1 MTACTLAA
9 LMSAPPPAPPTRPH
23 DSQDPAVAPGARDHT
38 VAGESQSPGRSTAWP
53 VTLWLGLVV
62 AVASASAAAVQVL
75 APAIASDLAISGGFV
90 GLYTAGIW
98 LSMIFLSSSVGG
110 LLARH
115 GGWRL
120 SQACLVLCA
129 LGLTCTLTGS
139 PLGLACA
146 AVLIGLAHGL
156 EGPVSSQLLVQ
167 HVPATQRPLLFSVK
181 QSGVQLGAV
190 AASSVLPVIAVLA
203 GWRWAC
209 VAVIVVLLASA
220 LWMQRARKVHDAT
233 PGPTLPRIGALEA
246 LRRMIRARDLLR
258 LALAS
263 AAFAG
268 TQVCLSSWFSTW
280 AVNDRGLSLVD
291 AGRLLASA
299 QIGGLVGRILW
310 GWVATRTGR
319 ATALLR
325 MLGLVMTLC
334 GLALGLGGGVLP
346 MEVLYP
352 LVACFGLTVSGW
364 NGVFLAEVARRAGAQ
379 EVASATGAVMVVMTA
394 GLVLGPLVFGGLGAV
409 FSYGT
414 AYAVMAGLT
423 LAGALVLPRQIRAPR
438 P

>member
-1 MTACTLAA
+1 M
-9 LMSAPPPAPPTRPH
+9 PDTRPP
-23 DSQDPAVAPGARDHT
+23 SALPRA
-38 VAGESQSPGRSTAWP
+38 SAWP

-62 AVASASAAAVQVL
+62 AVASASAAVVQVL
-75 APAIASDLAISGGFV
+75 APAIAEDLDLPGGFV

-120 SQACLVLCA
+120 AQSSLLLCA
-129 LGLTCTLTGS
+129 A
-139 PLGLACA
+139 GLACA
-146 AVLIGLAHGL
+146 TSGTAIGLAAAAILIGLAHGL

-167 HVPATQRPLLFSVK
+167 HVPAGQRPLLFSVK

-190 AASSVLPVIAVLA
+190 AASSCLPLIAVIA
-203 GWRWAC
+203 GWQWAC
-209 VAVIVVLLASA
+209 AAVIGVLLMSVVLLQSA
-220 LWMQRARKVHDAT
+220 RRVHESAAA
-233 PGPTLPRIGALEA
+233 PVLPRIGAFEA
-246 LRRMIRARDLLR
+246 LRRMMRSPELLR

-280 AVNDRGLSLVD
+280 AVRDRGLSLVD
-291 AGRLLASA
+291 AGRLLAVA
-299 QIGGLVGRILW
+299 QVGGLVGRILW

-319 ATALLR
+319 ASALLR
-325 MLGLVMTLC
+325 TLGLVMSVC
-334 GLALGLGGGVLP
+334 GLVLGLGGGVLP
-346 MEVLYP
+346 LAVLY
-352 LVACFGLTVSGW
+352 LVVACFGLTVSGW
-364 NGVFLAEVARRAGAQ
+364 NGVFLAEVAHRAGPQ

-394 GLVLGPLVFGGLGAV
+394 GLVLGPLVFGLLGSA

-414 AYAVMAGLT
+414 AYALLAGLT
-423 LAGALVLPRQIRAPR
+423 LAGALVLPRQHKAIDARR
-438 P
+438 PT

>member
-1 MTACTLAA
+1 MTV
-9 LMSAPPPAPPTRPH
+9 SRPPPPSSSSGEPHQPEGRLLQVGHDQPTVLPPMV
-23 DSQDPAVAPGARDHT
+23 SSAL
-38 VAGESQSPGRSTAWP
+38 P

-62 AVASASAAAVQVL
+62 AVASASAAVVQVL
-75 APAIASDLAISGGFV
+75 APAIAEDVGLPGGFV
-90 GLYTAGIW
+90 GLYTSGIW

-129 LGLTCTLTGS
+129 LGLACAMTGTAV
-139 PLGLACA
+139 GLACA

-167 HVPATQRPLLFSVK
+167 HVPAARRPLLFSIK
-181 QSGVQLGAV
+181 QSGVQLGAF
-190 AASSVLPVIAVLA
+190 AASSSLPVIAVLA
-203 GWRWAC
+203 GWQWAC
-209 VAVIVVLLASA
+209 AAVIGVLLLSA
-220 LWMQRARKVHDAT
+220 LWLQRARRVHEAT
-233 PGPTLPRIGALEA
+233 PGPVLPRIGALEA
-246 LRRMIRARDLLR
+246 LRRMLRSPPLLR

-280 AVNDRGLSLVD
+280 AVRDRGLSLVD
-291 AGRLLASA
+291 AGRLLAAA

-310 GWVATRTGR
+310 GWVATHTGR

-325 MLGLVMTLC
+325 SLGLVMTAC
-334 GLALGLGGGVLP
+334 GLVLGLGGGVLP
-346 MEVLYP
+346 LAVLYP
-352 LVACFGLTVSGW
+352 VVACFGLTVAGW
-364 NGVFLAEVARRAGAQ
+364 NGVFLAEVAHRAGPQ
-379 EVASATGAVMVVMTA
+379 EVASATGAVMVIMTS
-394 GLVLGPLVFGGLGAV
+394 GLVLGPLVFGVLGSV

-414 AYAVMAGLT
+414 AYALMAGLT
-423 LAGALVLPRQIRAPR
+423 LAGALVLPRQRAAA
-438 P
+438 